1 MADKEVLFMKHEFDP
16 TILRSYD
23 IRGQFGTTLN
33 TDDAFSIG
41 AGFGLQI
48 KTSSAGR
55 VAVGRDG
62 RLSSP
67 ELSAALIDGL
77 RQAGCHVY
85 DIGIGPT
92 PMLYFADRH
101 LNCDG
106 AIQVTGSH
114 NPPDYNGFK
123 MVRNHQSYFGE
134 DIQNLG
140 EACALGLSMPGA
152 GMSEQVFVFD
162 NYINRLRQ
170 NISFGDF
177 TVVWDAGNGAAGPA
191 IDALVTSI
199 SGTHKTLFTDV
210 DGRFPNHHP
219 NPVDPDT
226 LKFLKEQVQ
235 SAGADCGIGFDGDG
249 DRIGVIDKT
258 GRQVSG
264 DLLTAFLSLDV
275 LERHTGA
282 DILFDVK
289 SSSTALDVVRRA
301 GGKPHLW
308 RTGHSHMK
316 KRLKELGAPLAGEMS
331 GHIFIADD
339 FYGFDDALYVA
350 CRFLSRLSHL
360 KQRAN
365 EGLADFLDQLPPSF
379 TTPEYHI
386 HCPDSEKFTVV
397 ERLSQQLST
406 TMPAEQINLI
416 DGIRLT
422 TASGWCL
429 IRASNTEP
437 ALVARA
443 EGKNQSALD
452 DMTDFLRNQ
461 LKGAGISWNGP

>member
-1 MADKEVLFMKHEFDP
+1 MKHEFDP

-23 IRGQFGTTLN
+23 IRGQFGKTLN

-41 AGFGLQI
+41 AGFGHQI

-67 ELSAALIDGL
+67 NLSAALIDGL
-77 RQAGCHVY
+77 KRAGCHVY

-123 MVRNHQSYFGE
+123 MVRDHQSYFGE

-140 EACALGLSMPGA
+140 EACALGLSLAGA
-152 GMSEQVFVFD
+152 GTSEQISIF
-162 NYINRLRQ
+162 NSYIDRLRQ
-170 NISFGDF
+170 NIDFGNF
-177 TVVWDAGNGAAGPA
+177 SVVWDAGNGAAGPA
-191 IDALVTSI
+191 IDALVTGI
-199 SGTHKTLFTDV
+199 TGTHKTLFTDV

-226 LKFLKEQVQ
+226 LKFLEEQVKT
-235 SAGADCGIGFDGDG
+235 ANADCGIGFDGDG

-258 GRQVSG
+258 GRQVTG
-264 DLLTAFLSLDV
+264 DLLTAFLSLDI
-275 LERHTGA
+275 LERYTDA

-289 SSSTALDVVRRA
+289 SSSTAIDIVRQA

-308 RTGHSHMK
+308 RAGHSHMK

-350 CRFLSRLSHL
+350 CRVLTRLSHM
-360 KQRAN
+360 KQVGN
-365 EGLADFLDQLPPSF
+365 ESLADFLDQLPPSF
-379 TTPEYHI
+379 TTPECHI
-386 HCPDSEKFTVV
+386 HCSDSEKFTVV
-397 ERLSQQLST
+397 EQLSRQVSAV
-406 TMPAEQINLI
+406 MPTEQINLI
-416 DGIRLT
+416 DGVRLT

-437 ALVARA
+437 ALVVRA
-443 EGKNQSALD
+443 EGENQGALD
-452 DMTDFLRNQ
+452 QMVEFLHNQ
-461 LKGAGISWNGP
+461 LKEAGISWDGP

>member
-1 MADKEVLFMKHEFDP
+1 MKHKFDP

-23 IRGQFGTTLN
+23 IRGQFGKTLN
-33 TDDAFSIG
+33 TDDAFAIG
-41 AGFGLQI
+41 AGFGDQI
-48 KTSSAGR
+48 KKFSAGHI
-55 VAVGRDG
+55 AVGRDG

-67 ELSAALIDGL
+67 VLAAALIDGL
-77 RQAGCHVY
+77 KRAGCHVY

-123 MVRNHQSYFGE
+123 IVRDHQSYFGE

-140 EACALGLSMPGA
+140 ESCALGLPLVGA
-152 GMSEQVFVFD
+152 GTSEQVSVFES
-162 NYINRLRQ
+162 YIDRLRK
-170 NISFGDF
+170 NIDFGDF
-177 TVVWDAGNGAAGPA
+177 SVVWDAGNGAAGPA
-191 IDALVTSI
+191 VDALVTGI

-226 LKFLKEQVQ
+226 LKLLNEQVH
-235 SAGADCGIGFDGDG
+235 SAGAECGIGFDGDG

-264 DLLTAFLSLDV
+264 DLLTAFLSLDI
-275 LERHTGA
+275 LDRHKGA
-282 DILFDVK
+282 EVLFDVK
-289 SSSTALDVVRRA
+289 SSSTALDIVRQA

-350 CRFLSRLSHL
+350 CRFLSRLAHM
-360 KQRAN
+360 KQKEN
-365 EGLADFLDQLPPSF
+365 ESLTDFLDRLPPSF
-379 TTPEYHI
+379 TTPECHI
-386 HCPDSEKFTVV
+386 HCPDNEKFTVV
-397 ERLSQQLST
+397 ERLSQQISGV
-406 TMPAEQINLI
+406 MPAEQINLI
-416 DGIRLT
+416 DGVRLT

-443 EGKNQSALD
+443 QGENETALD
-452 DMTDFLRNQ
+452 EMIEFLRKQ
-461 LKGAGISWNGP
+461 LRAAGISWDGP

>member
-1 MADKEVLFMKHEFDP
+1 MKHKFDS

-23 IRGQFGTTLN
+23 IRGQFGLTLK
-33 TDDAFSIG
+33 TDDAFAIG
-41 AGFGLQI
+41 AGFGHQI
-48 KTSSAGR
+48 KTTSAGR

-67 ELSAALIDGL
+67 NLSAALIDGL
-77 RQAGCHVY
+77 KQAGCKVY

-92 PMLYFADRH
+92 PMLYYADRH

-123 MVRNHQSYFGE
+123 IIRDHQSYFGD

-140 EACALGLSMPGA
+140 KASALGLSLAGA
-152 GMSEQVFVFD
+152 GTSEQISVFD
-162 NYINRLRQ
+162 NYIDRLRQ
-170 NISFGDF
+170 NIDFGDF
-177 TVVWDAGNGAAGPA
+177 SIVWDTGNGAAGPA
-191 IDALVTSI
+191 VDALVTGI

-219 NPVDPDT
+219 NPVDPET

-235 SAGADCGIGFDGDG
+235 TANADCGIGFDGDG

-264 DLLTAFLSLDV
+264 DLLTAFLSLDI
-275 LERHTGA
+275 LDRHNGA

-289 SSSTALDVVRRA
+289 SSSTALDIVRRA

-316 KRLKELGAPLAGEMS
+316 KRLKELDAPLAGEMS

-339 FYGFDDALYVA
+339 FYGFDDALYAA
-350 CRFLSRLSHL
+350 CRFLSQLAHM
-360 KQRAN
+360 KQNRN
-365 EGLADFLDQLPPSF
+365 ESLTDFLDQLPPSF
-379 TTPEYHI
+379 TTPECHI
-386 HCPDSEKFTVV
+386 HCLDGEKFTVV
-397 ERLSQQLST
+397 KRLSQQINAV
-406 TMPAEQINLI
+406 MPAEQINLI
-416 DGIRLT
+416 DGVRLT

-443 EGKNQSALD
+443 EGENEAALNE
-452 DMTDFLRNQ
+452 MIQFLRNQ
-461 LKGAGISWNGP
+461 LKAAGISWDGP

>member
-1 MADKEVLFMKHEFDP
+1 MKHKFHP

-23 IRGQFGTTLN
+23 IRGQVGVTLSP
-33 TDDAFSIG
+33 DDAFAIG
-41 AGFGLQI
+41 VGFGQQL
-48 KTSSAGR
+48 KTSSRGR

-67 ELSAALIDGL
+67 QLAAALIDGL

-85 DIGIGPT
+85 DIGVGPT

-101 LNCDG
+101 LSCDG

-123 MVRNHQSYFGE
+123 MVRGHQSYFGD
-134 DIQNLG
+134 DIQTLG
-140 EACALGLSMPGA
+140 AACAAGISLGA
-152 GMSEQVFVFD
+152 GGSVEELSVFD
-162 NYINRLRQ
+162 SYIDRLRQ
-170 NISFGDF
+170 NIDFGAF

-191 IDALVTSI
+191 VDALVAPI
-199 SGTHKTLFTDV
+199 SGTHKTLFTDI

-219 NPVDPDT
+219 NPVDPST
-226 LKFLKEQVQ
+226 LRFLTEQVKA
-235 SAGADCGIGFDGDG
+235 AGAECGIGFDGDG
-249 DRIGVIDKT
+249 DRIGVIDKD

-264 DLLTAFLSLDV
+264 DLLTAFISLDI
-275 LERHTGA
+275 LDRHKGA

-289 SSSTALDVVRRA
+289 SSSTALDLVRRA
-301 GGKPHLW
+301 GGTPHLW

-316 KRLKELGAPLAGEMS
+316 QRLKELGAPLAGEMS

-350 CRFLSRLSHL
+350 CRFLSRLSYMAQNTKESL
-360 KQRAN
+360 S
-365 EGLADFLDQLPPSF
+365 DFLDQLPPSF
-379 TTPEYHI
+379 TTPECHI
-386 HCPDSEKFTVV
+386 RCADEEKFGVV
-397 ERLSQQLST
+397 EKLSQQISAV
-406 TMPAEQINLI
+406 MPAEQINLI
-416 DGIRLT
+416 DGVRLT
-422 TASGWCL
+422 TPSGWCL

-443 EGKNQSALD
+443 EGADEGALEE
-452 DMTDFLRNQ
+452 MVTFLRSH
-461 LKGAGISWNGP
+461 LSEAGVSWDGP